1 MIERYSLPEMK
12 KLWDLE
18 SKYNFWLKVELA
30 ACKAYKDI
38 GKIPEK
44 DYNKIVQN
52 ATFDLERIN
61 EIENE
66 VKHDVIAFLTSV
78 NENLGEEAKYV
89 HMGLTSSDVLDTA
102 LSLQVREANLIIF
115 HEFTKLFGLLRSK
128 ALEHKNTV
136 MIGRSHGIH
145 AEPMTLGLKFALW
158 FDIMKR
164 NYLRLSQSAE
174 EMYVGQIS
182 GAVGTYG
189 NIDPRIEEIACQEL
203 ELKPVKCCTQV
214 IQRDIHARYIQTLAL
229 IASSIELIAVEIRN
243 LQRTDVLE
251 VEEGFSKGQ
260 KGSSAMP
267 HKRNPISS
275 ENLTGLARV
284 VRANSHAALENVAL
298 WHERDISHSS
308 VERIIFPDSTILI
321 HYMLNRL
328 TDTLENLQVYPENM
342 LRNMNIYGGVIF
354 SQQVM
359 LKLVEKGM
367 KREKAY
373 KVVQK
378 NAHSAW
384 NIPDGNFKA
393 NLMDDDTV
401 MGTLSLNDLD
411 ECFDPTY
418 HLRNIDYIYKK
429 LELM

>member
-1 MIERYSLPEMK
+1 MIERYSLPEMQN
-12 KLWDLE
+12 LWDLQ
-18 SKYNFWLKVELA
+18 SKYDFWLKVEVA
-30 ACKAYKDI
+30 VCKAYKDI
-38 GKIPEK
+38 GVIPEE
-44 DYNKIVQN
+44 DYEKIAAN
-52 ATFDLERIN
+52 AKIDLDRMN

-78 NENLGEEAKYV
+78 NESLGDEAKYV
-89 HMGLTSSDVLDTA
+89 HMGLTSSDVIDTA

-115 HEFTKLFGLLRSK
+115 HEFTKLFGLLRAK
-128 ALEHKNTV
+128 AIEYKDTV

-145 AEPMTLGLKFALW
+145 AEPTTLGLKFALW

-164 NYLRLSQSAE
+164 NYVRLSQSAE

-203 ELKPVKCCTQV
+203 ELKPVKSCTQV
-214 IQRDIHARYIQTLAL
+214 IQRDVHARYIQTLAL

-251 VEEGFSKGQ
+251 IEEGFSKGQ

-284 VRANSHAALENVAL
+284 VRSNSIAALENVAL

-321 HYMLNRL
+321 HYMLHRL
-328 TDTLENLQVYPENM
+328 TNTLENLQVYPDNM
-342 LRNMNIYGGVIF
+342 LNNMNIYGGVIF

-359 LKLVEKGM
+359 LKLVDKGM

-373 KVVQK
+373 RIVQK

-384 NIPDGNFKA
+384 NVPGGDFKS
-393 NLMDDDTV
+393 NLLADKQV
-401 MGTLSLNDLD
+401 VATLSLEELD
-411 ECFDPTY
+411 ECFDPSY
-418 HLRNIDYIYKK
+418 HLRNIDYIYNK
-429 LELM
+429 LEIL